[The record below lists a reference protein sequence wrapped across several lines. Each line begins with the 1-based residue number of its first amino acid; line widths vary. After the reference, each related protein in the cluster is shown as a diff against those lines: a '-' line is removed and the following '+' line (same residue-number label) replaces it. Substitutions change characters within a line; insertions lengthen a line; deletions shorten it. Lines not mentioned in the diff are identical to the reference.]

1 MIVNLLTMQS
11 KRSKMQSVYNGGPL
25 VVFTDVECDDFSALI
40 VLTRL
45 AAKYNSEITLVV
57 TRRKSNVL
65 KKIASNVAGSLEFLN
80 FKNLHVLYD
89 FGDSDLEVSDEYIM
103 GSFYESPVEELKF
116 DDTDSMHRQLSIND
130 RTVAPTY
137 VVIDVPYT
145 FMKAVRAGLWI
156 TNSNIWTYGSFNY
169 RQLSST
175 QRDELLQIFSKCVN
189 VFVFECYQM
198 FSGGN
203 NSLNKKSAPEFY
215 AALES
220 ANDLSRDDATGNAY
234 AYMLGQVAS
243 TWNRHVSEDCKET
256 MFSILGPSVWTANEW
271 RVINEKYVM
280 EQAEKLDAN
289 TSARIMRNLK
299 AYKNTVAEPYQ
310 MLAADGVVA
319 LSMAGQLP
327 NLELKP
333 SRLSFNEIGYTQF
346 TPDPESNL
354 FYAFF
359 PNGIDDVIPAF
370 TQLVTSKL

>member
-1 MIVNLLTMQS
+1 MQS
-11 KRSKMQSVYNGGPL
+11 PKRAKMQSSYTGGPM

-40 VLTRL
+40 VLCQL
-45 AAKYNSEITLVV
+45 AAKYNSEITLVI

-65 KKIASNVAGSLEFLN
+65 KKIASNVAGSLEFLG
-80 FKNLHVLYD
+80 FKNLRVLYD
-89 FGDSDLEVSDEYIM
+89 YGDSDLEVSDEYVM
-103 GSFYESPVEELKF
+103 GSVYESPVEELKF
-116 DDTDSMHRQLSIND
+116 DDTDSMHRQLNIKD

-156 TNSNIWTYGSFNY
+156 SDSNIWTYGSFNY
-169 RQLSST
+169 RQMTSD
-175 QRDELLQIFSKCVN
+175 QRSELLQIFSKCKN

-203 NSLNKKSAPEFY
+203 NSLNKTSAPEFY

-220 ANDLSRDDATGNAY
+220 ANDLSRDATGNAY

-243 TWNRHVSEDCKET
+243 TWNRCVAEDCADT
-256 MFSILGPSVWTANEW
+256 MFSILGPSVWTENEW
-271 RVINEKYVM
+271 RVINKKYVM
-280 EQAEKLDAN
+280 EEAEKLASTDAS
-289 TSARIMRNLK
+289 TSARLKRNLQ
-299 AYKNTVAEPYQ
+299 AYKNTVSEPYQ

-319 LSMAGQLP
+319 LSMASLLP

-333 SRLSFNEIGYTQF
+333 SRLSFNEIGYSQF
-346 TPDPESNL
+346 TSEDSESNL

-359 PNGIDDVIPAF
+359 PNGINDVIPAF